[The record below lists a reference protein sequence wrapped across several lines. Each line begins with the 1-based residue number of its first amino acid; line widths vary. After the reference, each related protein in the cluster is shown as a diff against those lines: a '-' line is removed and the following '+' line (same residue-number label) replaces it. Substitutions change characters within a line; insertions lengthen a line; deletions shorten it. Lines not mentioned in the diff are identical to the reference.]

1 MSEQYEPPFHMT
13 EKITNLIV
21 EIGEYA
27 GSVTTY
33 ESLHPN
39 PVLRRE
45 NRIRSIHSSLA
56 IEANSL
62 SLEQVTNVI
71 DGKRVLGPPQDIQE
85 VKNAYEAYDLMLK
98 LDPYNIGDLLTAHK
112 IMMAGLVKEAGTFRS
127 GNVGVYAGT
136 QLIHTGSPANYVP
149 ELMNQLFKWL
159 KKSKYHPLVKS
170 CIFHYEFVFIH
181 PFADGNGRTV
191 RLWQTLILTKWKDFF
206 AWLPVETLVHEN
218 QEEYYKAIQLSNN
231 AGEST
236 VFVEF
241 MLRMIRDALR
251 ELVANQNAGP
261 DGGENVVRNVGV
273 NVVTNEDK
281 LLELLRQDGRLTAKV
296 LASSLGLTDR
306 QVQRLLARLKKSGRI
321 IRHGATKNGYW
332 EVR

>member
-1 MSEQYEPPFHMT
+1 MSELYEPPFQMT
-13 EKITNLIV
+13 EEITNLIV

-27 GSVTTY
+27 GSITTY
-33 ESLHPN
+33 ESLHPD

-62 SLEQVTNVI
+62 SLEQVTDVI
-71 DGKRVLGPPQDIQE
+71 DGKRVLGPQQDIRE
-85 VKNAYEAYDLMLK
+85 VKNAYEAYDQMMK
-98 LDPYNIGDLLTAHK
+98 LDPYSIRDLLKAHK
-112 IMMAGLVKEAGTFRS
+112 IMMAGLVKEAGVFRS
-127 GNVGVYAGT
+127 GNVGVFAGT

-149 ELMNQLFKWL
+149 ELMNQLFDWL
-159 KKSKYHPLVKS
+159 KKTKYHPLVKS

-191 RLWQTLILTKWKDFF
+191 RLWQTLILSKWKEFF

-218 QEEYYKAIQLSNN
+218 QDEYYEAIQLSNN

-241 MLRMIRDALR
+241 MLRMIRDALK
-251 ELVANQNAGP
+251 ELVDNQNSKSGVS
-261 DGGENVVRNVGV
+261 ENVVRNVGR

-281 LLELLRQDGRLTAKV
+281 LLELLRQDGHLTAKV
-296 LASSLGLTDR
+296 LASSLGLTER
-306 QVQRLLARLKKSGRI
+306 QVQRMLAGLKKAGKVV
-321 IRHGATKNGYW
+321 RHGATKNGYW
-332 EVR
+332 EVK